1 MTVHSYHN
9 IIIVPT
15 RGRIYMRI
23 ISTEKLYDYNYSI
36 EVVNAVKQFWKEKQS
51 YSCMGHPKEKNV
63 FLCFCGCKGE
73 YTLPDKTKVIAKSG
87 DIVYAPIDYEY
98 SVRFFDFEDV
108 NPHTIK
114 INFFLY
120 DENGKSFALDN
131 KLSIIHN
138 LGSYCTPHFLR
149 VANYSESA
157 VRRPSKMKS
166 ALYEILSALSEKSR
180 RKSLKGEKFERIS
193 EGINYLEHDTEQKL
207 SVGEIAALC
216 NVSEIYFRKLF
227 KEYSGMSP
235 VKFRIKSKIE
245 NAKLCLEYENMT
257 VQEISDYLG
266 FVSPAYFTR
275 QFREFTGMTPS
286 EYKSSLF

>member
-1 MTVHSYHN
+1 
-9 IIIVPT
+9 
-15 RGRIYMRI
+15 
-23 ISTEKLYDYNYSI
+23 
-36 EVVNAVKQFWKEKQS
+36 
-51 YSCMGHPKEKNV
+51 
-63 FLCFCGCKGE
+63 
-73 YTLPDKTKVIAKSG
+73 
-87 DIVYAPIDYEY
+87 
-98 SVRFFDFEDV
+98 
-108 NPHTIK
+108 
-114 INFFLY
+114 
-120 DENGKSFALDN
+120 
-131 KLSIIHN
+131 
-138 LGSYCTPHFLR
+138 
-149 VANYSESA
+149 
-157 VRRPSKMKS
+157 MKS

-275 QFREFTGMTPS
+275 QFREITGMTPS

>member
-1 MTVHSYHN
+1 MK
-9 IIIVPT
+9 
-15 RGRIYMRI
+15 I

-36 EVVNAVKQFWKEKQS
+36 EVVNAVKQFWGERQS

-63 FLCFCGCKGE
+63 FLYFCGCKGE

-108 NPHTIK
+108 RPHTIK

-120 DENGKSFALDN
+120 DENKEPFALEG
-131 KLSIIHN
+131 KLSIFRH
-138 LGSYCTPHFLR
+138 LGSYCAPHFVK

-157 VRRPSKMKS
+157 VKRPSKMKS

-180 RKSLKGEKFERIS
+180 RKSLKREKFERIS
-193 EGINYLEHDTEQKL
+193 ESINYLEHDTEQNL
-207 SVGEIAALC
+207 SVKEIAAIS

-257 VQEISDYLG
+257 IQEISDYLG
-266 FVSPAYFTR
+266 FISPAYFTR

-286 EYKSSLF
+286 QYQKSVK